1 MSFGPSNVVMNSGAL
16 CKCALANTIG
26 KLASQIICLYLIV
39 NVDDL
44 AYENIFTSHNKYI
57 VSVTVYW
64 PMHIYIKHQSSIQY

>member
-16 CKCALANTIG
+16 CKCALANTLG

-44 AYENIFTSHNKYI
+44 AYENISLISTL
-57 VSVTVYW
+57 
-64 PMHIYIKHQSSIQY
+64 